1 MKAITITEPGGPEAL
16 ALSEVPDPVPA
27 EGEVLVDV
35 AAAGLNRAD
44 VMQRR
49 GFYPPPPGASEY
61 LGLEVSGRIAEAGH
75 GFRKG
80 QEVVALLAGGGYAE
94 RVAVPAGQVIPVPEG
109 VDLVSAAGLPEVAA
123 TVYSNVFMI
132 AGLKAGETLLVHGGA
147 GGIGAMAIQLA
158 KALGARVIATAG
170 SAAKCEK
177 ILELGADEAVNY
189 REQDFV
195 GAAQR
200 FGGADV
206 ILDVM
211 GGSYLARNL
220 EALALGGRLV
230 VIGLQGGSSAELD
243 LAALMGKRASV
254 IGTTLRSRPVD
265 EKAAVMEQVRRVVWP
280 LIAQGAIK
288 PSIGA
293 TFPLDQARQAHDY
306 FDSGEH
312 QGKVLLTI

>member
-16 ALSEVPDPVPA
+16 ELSEVPEPVPA

-80 QEVVALLAGGGYAE
+80 QGGVALLAGGGYAE
-94 RVAVPAGQVIPVPEG
+94 RVAVPAGQVVPVPEG
-109 VDLVSAAGLPEVAA
+109 VDLISAAGLPEVAA

-132 AGLKAGETLLVHGGA
+132 AGLKASETVLVHGGA

>member
-16 ALSEVPDPVPA
+16 ELSEVPEPVPA

-280 LIAQGAIK
+280 LIAQGTIK